1 MNLDLAFY
9 WKLFCR
15 RLPVMT
21 VFLLGCATIGVIT
34 ALKLPETWSAEAR
47 LLVEAPQIPDEM
59 VAATVQTDAEEQ
71 LDIIQQKLMTR
82 ANLIDIA
89 NRFDVF
95 ADIRSMEP
103 DSVVKAMREATSIR
117 RSAGRNQATLMRIS
131 FKSRSGR
138 IAANVVNEY
147 VTLVLEENAQ
157 FRESRAENTLTFF
170 EQEVERLGQDL
181 DRQSTQIAIFKSD
194 NVNALP
200 EDQNYRLGR
209 QALLQERLSRTE
221 RDQNAALLQRK
232 EMLRLFQTTGAI
244 GASTQVPQTAEQQ
257 QLVVAQA
264 ELDQA
269 LTLYSESHPRVIRLR
284 ARVERLEAVVTAL
297 VSSTTGGAGDAGT
310 LSPQQAIMESTLA
323 EIDARLQ
330 YLQSD
335 ADATRG
341 ELDELQD
348 AISRSSANSIELAS
362 LERDYQNIQARYNA
376 AVGNLNT
383 AQMSDRREKTARGQR
398 ISVIENA
405 TIPQIP
411 TGPNRPRIAIMGAAF
426 GVMLAG
432 AYFLL
437 LELLIRSVR
446 RPAELVGRFNVTPI
460 TIIPYMESRSERMLR
475 RSGILAATLIVA
487 IGVPL
492 ALWYVDT
499 NYIPLE
505 LVVQRGLERLGLG

>member
-1 MNLDLAFY
+1 MNFDLEFY
-9 WKLFCR
+9 WKLFCK
-15 RLPVMT
+15 RLPVMM
-21 VFLLGCATIGVIT
+21 VFLLGSATIGVIT

-59 VAATVQTDAEEQ
+59 VASTVQTDAVEQ
-71 LDIIQQKLMTR
+71 LDIIEQKLMTR

-103 DSVVKAMREATSIR
+103 DSVVEAMEEATRIR
-117 RSAGRNQATLMRIS
+117 RSAGRNQATLMRIE
-131 FKSRSGR
+131 FTSRSGR

-147 VTLVLEENAQ
+147 VTLVLEENAE

-194 NVNALP
+194 NVKALP

-232 EMLRLFQTTGAI
+232 EILRLFQTTGTV
-244 GASTQVPQTAEQQ
+244 GSASQVPQSPEQQ
-257 QLVVAQA
+257 QLVVAKA

-269 LTLYSESHPRVIRLR
+269 LSLYSDSHPRVIRLR
-284 ARVERLEAVVTAL
+284 ARVERLEAI
-297 VSSTTGGAGDAGT
+297 VSAQVSTSTGGAGETAA

-335 ADATRG
+335 ADATRA
-341 ELDELQD
+341 ELEELQD
-348 AISRSSANSIELAS
+348 SISRSSANSIELAS

-376 AVGNLNT
+376 AVENLNT

-405 TIPQIP
+405 TVPQIP
-411 TGPNRPRIAIMGAAF
+411 AGPNRPRIAVMGAAF
-426 GVMLAG
+426 GVMLAA
-432 AYFLL
+432 AYFML
-437 LELLIRSVR
+437 LEILNRSVR
-446 RPAELVGRFNVTPI
+446 RPAELIGRFNVTPI
-460 TIIPYMESRSERMLR
+460 TVIPYMESRMDRMLR
-475 RSGILAATLIVA
+475 RGGILAATLVVA

-492 ALWYVDT
+492 ALWYIDT
-499 NYIPLE
+499 NYLPLE
-505 LVVQRGLERLGLG
+505 LVVQRGLEKLGLG